1 MIIILQFSDSLQDWK
16 FLFSLKVLLITRQFH
31 YYWNKSFRFRYIRVS
46 KHNTLNNR
54 RRKQPTQI
62 LKEVVTGVLRI
73 VQIAH
78 CRWNV
83 HGLRVGVRS
92 DLVLVRMVVGL
103 HWNASGIMLGVRVR
117 RIDDGLGV
125 DVLPGVTDIARV
137 SVRRRWLVNCWVL
150 VSYYMGGGWVGKS
163 VCCLLRYLLVCDLL
177 RRRRVVLMVD
187 GDVLVAMP
195 HPVRV
200 AIPLIRRRQTLLAA
214 WIRVVHSLS
223 VDLWRLINNIV
234 GVVCLVGSLV
244 VATSFLQVQLIVETV
259 D

>member
-1 MIIILQFSDSLQDWK
+1 M
-16 FLFSLKVLLITRQFH
+16 ITRQFH
-31 YYWNKSFRFRYIRVS
+31 YYWYKSFRFRYIRVS
-46 KHNTLNNR
+46 EHNTLNNR
-54 RRKQPTQI
+54 RRKQSTQI
-62 LKEVVTGVLRI
+62 LKKVVAGVLRI
-73 VQIAH
+73 IQIAH
-78 CRWNV
+78 GRWNV
-83 HGLRVGVRS
+83 YGLRVGVRG
-92 DLVLVRMVVGL
+92 DLLLVRMVVRL

-117 RIDDGLGV
+117 RIDDGLRV
-125 DVLPGVTDIARV
+125 NVLPGVTDVARI
-137 SVRRRWLVNCWVL
+137 SVRRRWLVNCWML
-150 VSYYMGGGWVGKS
+150 VSYYVGGGWVGKS

-214 WIRVVHSLS
+214 RIWVVHSLS

-234 GVVCLVGSLV
+234 WAVCLAGSLV
-244 VATSFLQVQLIVETV
+244 VATSFLQVQLTVETV